1 MNAEVGSPMVCQIN
15 LVVRSVAASV
25 AFYRR
30 LGLVVEEAA
39 APEWVRHHAT
49 VVMRNGV
56 RLELD
61 SRAFARDWNPG
72 SRAGEGVSGGVLFFG
87 VDTRGAVDTVFERM
101 TAAGSPVQKAPE
113 DAFWGARY
121 AILEDPDG
129 NAVGIMSPMEPS
141 RRFAPPRPPE
151 SPT

>member
-1 MNAEVGSPMVCQIN
+1 MNADIDVPVLCQVN

-25 AFYRR
+25 AFYRA

-39 APEWVRHHAT
+39 APEWANHHAA
-49 VVMRNGV
+49 VVMPIGV

-61 SRAFARDWNPG
+61 SRAFARAWDPG
-72 SRAGEGVSGGVLFFG
+72 LRASAGGSACVLFFG
-87 VDTRGAVDTVFERM
+87 VGSREAVDEMVARM
-101 TAAGSPVQKAPE
+101 AAGGTAVQKAPE

-129 NAVGIMSPMEPS
+129 HAVGVMSPVEPS
-141 RRFAPPRPPE
+141 RTFAPPEPPDA
-151 SPT
+151 PG